1 MDNEQR
7 RKQLGAA
14 IRRAREGQN
23 LSQRKL
29 AYMLGHSSHS
39 YVNEI
44 EQGKV
49 SVGFDNI
56 CEIADAL
63 DVDVRYFFMEL

>member
-1 MDNEQR
+1 MDNIER
-7 RKQLGAA
+7 RKQLGDA
-14 IRRAREGQN
+14 IRQIRENQN

-63 DVDVRYFFMEL
+63 DVDVRDFFVNL